1 MAIKVLLY
9 HWSLKVG
16 LPPIII
22 VFTFCHYTATPKCC
36 STSNAKTTLRLSTQR
51 ILPKSKPA
59 YRNTLADTMQ
69 AHGHPP
75 YDHGHE
81 ATQLRR
87 DLASTEVHTHPSRG
101 GSIHSYREPHSSS
114 PAPSRFGG
122 SVRSSERS
130 PRRYHRDEKED
141 IRNHYENSSSTRL
154 SQAALNR
161 LALQHADTGPLPL
174 KAKNL
179 ELLTSQQEYIDRNCK
194 HGGSAALL
202 HAARSQSGQRETL
215 PCSTLDAHGN
225 PCTEP
230 FRPHRLDE
238 RELYVVEVEEEA
250 YERRS
255 RSARKSEGRGKV
267 SGEEV
272 MMRQRGA
279 ADSGRGERHTFY
291 KIG

>member
-1 MAIKVLLY
+1 MSGTL
-9 HWSLKVG
+9 
-16 LPPIII
+16 
-22 VFTFCHYTATPKCC
+22 
-36 STSNAKTTLRLSTQR
+36 NAETTLPLNKQKHRATG
-51 ILPKSKPA
+51 
-59 YRNTLADTMQ
+59 NTHTVIMK
-69 AHGHPP
+69 AHGHLQ

-81 ATQLRR
+81 VTQLRR
-87 DLASTEVHTHPSRG
+87 ELASTEVHTHSSRG
-101 GSIHSYREPHSSS
+101 SSTHSHREPHISG

-122 SVRSSERS
+122 SVRSNERS
-130 PRRYHRDEKED
+130 PRRYHRDERED
-141 IRNHYENSSSTRL
+141 VRNHHEISSSTRL

-179 ELLTSQQEYIDRNCK
+179 ELLTNQQEYIDRNCK

-215 PCSTLDAHGN
+215 PCSTLDARGN

-238 RELYVVEVEEEA
+238 SDLYLIEVEEEEDEV

-255 RSARKSEGRGKV
+255 RSARKSEGRGRV
-267 SGEEV
+267 GGEGV
-272 MMRQRGA
+272 VMRQRGA
-279 ADSGRGERHTFY
+279 TDSGRGERHTFY

>member
-1 MAIKVLLY
+1 MPVYGNFKETVGNRYLELRLRCPRPGRESCERAIK
-9 HWSLKVG
+9 HS
-16 LPPIII
+16 
-22 VFTFCHYTATPKCC
+22 ATG
-36 STSNAKTTLRLSTQR
+36 
-51 ILPKSKPA
+51 
-59 YRNTLADTMQ
+59 NTPTVTMK
-69 AHGHPP
+69 AHGLLP

-81 ATQLRR
+81 VTHLRR
-87 DLASTEVHTHPSRG
+87 EVASPEIHTYPSRG
-101 GSIHSYREPHSSS
+101 SSIHIYREPHISS

-130 PRRYHRDEKED
+130 PRRHHRDERED
-141 IRNHYENSSSTRL
+141 IRNHYETSSSTRL

-179 ELLTSQQEYIDRNCK
+179 ELLTSQQDYVDRNCK

-202 HAARSQSGQRETL
+202 HAARSRSGQRETL

-238 RELYVVEVEEEA
+238 RDLYLVEVEEEEDEI

-255 RSARKSEGRGKV
+255 RSARKSEGMGKV
-267 SGEEV
+267 GGEDIV
-272 MMRQRGA
+272 MRQRGA
-279 ADSGRGERHTFY
+279 IDSGHGERHTFY